1 MILKSLKVENW
12 GCLVGEVQM
21 DYFAAGTKVIYGP
34 NGSGKILLANP

>member
-1 MILKSLKVENW
+1 MILRSLKVQNW

-21 DYFAAGTKVIYGP
+21 ADFAAGTNVIYGP